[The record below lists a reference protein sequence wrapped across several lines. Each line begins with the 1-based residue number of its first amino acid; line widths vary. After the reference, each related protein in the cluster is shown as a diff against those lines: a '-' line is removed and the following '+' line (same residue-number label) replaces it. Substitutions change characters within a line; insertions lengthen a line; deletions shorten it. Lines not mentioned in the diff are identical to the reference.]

1 MAPITAAER
10 ARTVLT
16 GTAETTLDTLIARW
30 KMLART
36 ALPEPSAGRR
46 RPWVDHVRS
55 AHLGRSGPGV
65 ADPVPGPDRAC
76 GPTAVSAV
84 YDDPEKDFTSA
95 TYLVAAAD
103 YAIVEQGRTLRLT
116 STSTWGAW
124 GEGVGRIRV
133 AFTAGFVT
141 VPTMLKQLCAMT
153 VKHLWMLRTLQGKA
167 SVGQQGNNVSYHPPA
182 ALPAEVEAMIGSFML
197 PSAVA

>member
-1 MAPITAAER
+1 M
-10 ARTVLT
+10 
-16 GTAETTLDTLIARW
+16 
-30 KMLART
+30 
-36 ALPEPSAGRR
+36 
-46 RPWVDHVRS
+46 
-55 AHLGRSGPGV
+55 PGV
-65 ADPVPGPDRAC
+65 ATMESTTYTIEHTWADPGRESQTRYRPDPRVW
-76 GPTAVSAV
+76 PTTAVSAV